1 MSTVEEKEHAGP
13 GAQRPPAPPGPRSQ
27 GYTLPRTFEALRNRD
42 FRWFFAALFG
52 NFTAMN
58 TQMFIRGWLVYE
70 LTGSY
75 EALAIMSLANGLV
88 GLVLAPVG
96 GVIAD
101 RVRQKKQVIQLC
113 QGVNTV
119 AALVIAWLIGTGL
132 IRFEHLVIA
141 ALFQGGV
148 MNVMMP
154 SRQALMPEVVGMDRL
169 MNAIALSTSGMNV
182 ARLFMPG
189 FAGWL
194 VGALGGGD
202 GNVLPAQYVYA
213 MMGALYVW
221 AIVGLVPVKLRDR
234 QQPEGGPPPAFH
246 EFRSGFEYVFKTPI
260 IRMLLGCNFFM
271 VFFGMTYFMLLPGF
285 AKDVLN
291 AGPSRLGLLMSV
303 SGVGAL
309 IGSLVVAS
317 LPNRRRGFTLLVST
331 LVLAVGLI
339 SFSISTHYW
348 LSVVLLAMV
357 GLGQAGRMSLS
368 NVLIQSYVDDDYR
381 GRVMSVY
388 MLEFAMLGVS
398 IYPIGLLA
406 NAMGPQIAVG
416 GAGVALLILVLILLV
431 FVPSYRNLE

>member
-1 MSTVEEKEHAGP
+1 
-13 GAQRPPAPPGPRSQ
+13 
-27 GYTLPRTFEALRNRD
+27 
-42 FRWFFAALFG
+42 
-52 NFTAMN
+52 MN

-75 EALAIMSLANGLV
+75 KALAIMSLANGLV
-88 GLVLAPVG
+88 GLLLAPVG

-101 RVRQKKQVIQLC
+101 RVRQKKHVIQLC
-113 QGVNTV
+113 QGVNTA

-141 ALFQGGV
+141 AVFQGGV

-189 FAGWL
+189 FAGWV
-194 VGALGGGD
+194 VGALGGGN
-202 GNVLPAQYVYA
+202 GNVLPAQWVYL
-213 MMGALYVW
+213 MMGGLYAW
-221 AIVGLVPVKLRDR
+221 AIVGLVPVRLKDR
-234 QQPEGGPPPAFH
+234 QQPEGGAPPP
-246 EFRSGFEYVFKTPI
+246 FRELRLGFRYVFQTPV

-291 AGPSRLGLLMSV
+291 AGPSRLGLLMSI

-309 IGSLVVAS
+309 IGSLIIAS
-317 LPNRRRGFTLLVST
+317 LPNQRRGLLLLLSTLL
-331 LVLAVGLI
+331 LAVGLI
-339 SFSISTHYW
+339 GFSLSTHYW
-348 LSVVLLAMV
+348 LSVGLLALV
-357 GLGQAGRMSLS
+357 GFGQAGRMSLS
-368 NVLIQSYVDDDYR
+368 NVLIQAYVDDDYR
-381 GRVMSVY
+381 GRVMSIY
-388 MLEFAMLGVS
+388 MLEFALLGIS

-416 GAGVALLILVLILLV
+416 GAGCALLIFALGLLL